1 MTTLDSIADQ
11 VVTDF
16 AKSGVWMTIPQRK
29 VLWALIVRNLK
40 PIVVEQTSLH
50 FTETDTA
57 KNAEQAQKILQ
68 LLKVRRSRG
77 ATNVELAEI
86 ALKYTSR
93 VSELRQSP
101 HFYKIVCTK
110 EQGRITRYRLAP
122 EDY

>member
-1 MTTLDSIADQ
+1 MTALEQYADQ
-11 VVTDF
+11 VVADF

-40 PIVVEQTSLH
+40 PIVVEQGALH
-50 FTETDTA
+50 FTESDQA
-57 KNAEQAQKILQ
+57 KNAEQAQRILQ
-68 LLKVRRSRG
+68 LLKERRSRG

-101 HFYKIVCTK
+101 HFYKIGCTK
-110 EQGRITRYRLAP
+110 EEGRITRYRLAP

>member
-1 MTTLDSIADQ
+1 MTALEQTADQ

-50 FTETDTA
+50 FTEADSA
-57 KNAEQAQKILQ
+57 KNGEQALKIRD
-68 LLKVRRSRG
+68 LLKRRKSEG
-77 ATNVELAEI
+77 ATNVELADI
-86 ALKYTSR
+86 SLKYTAR

-101 HFYKIVCTK
+101 HNYRINVTR
-110 EQGRITRYRLAP
+110 EEGRIWRYRLHP
-122 EDY
+122 TDY